1 MTSRLHITR
10 RGTLAVL
17 AILLAG
23 AAGWGYHA
31 RQGQGARAVAAES
44 AAKPTRTAEFM
55 PEDLYTVRKDALVRS
70 LPLTG
75 TLAALTSATV
85 KAKVAG
91 ELVEVTA
98 REGQAVKRGQILARI
113 DPTEVQARVAARQAD
128 AEAARAQLALAEKN
142 RATQKSLLEKSF
154 ISQNAFDTTLSGQ
167 EVATARLR
175 AAEADLVSARKSLG
189 DAVLLAP
196 FSGIV
201 SERHA
206 QPGERVPLD
215 GKVISLVD
223 LARLELEANV
233 PASTISRVRIGQ
245 PVSFRV
251 DGFGERGF
259 EGRIERINP
268 ATTAGSRSIS
278 IYAVIDNAD
287 GSLRGGLFAQGELIL
302 ERITDALLAPA
313 SAVREETGGQFV
325 YAIVDGTLRR
335 KPVKTGRADAS
346 GQLQILEGLSVGDRI
361 VRSNLG
367 ALREGAPATV
377 RERTPAAAPAGNTAK
392 PG

>member
-44 AAKPTRTAEFM
+44 AAKPRAAEFL

-98 REGQAVKRGQILARI
+98 REGQAVKRGQVLARI

-259 EGRIERINP
+259 EGRVERINP

-302 ERITDALLAPA
+302 ERIADALLAPA
-313 SAVREETGGQFV
+313 SAVREEAGGQFV